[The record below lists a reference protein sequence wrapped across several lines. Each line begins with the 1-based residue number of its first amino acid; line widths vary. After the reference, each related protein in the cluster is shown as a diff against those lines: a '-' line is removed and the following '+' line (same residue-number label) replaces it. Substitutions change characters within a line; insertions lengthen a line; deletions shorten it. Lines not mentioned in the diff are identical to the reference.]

1 MIFVQD
7 AFFFRN
13 LTKHFFFKV
22 LIAFYLMIL
31 YNDTGI
37 KRSFDTYD
45 SWEFTFFC
53 FVKGLPIMTTIQD
66 IADKI
71 IAGRTSLCPRS
82 FHPFKGFHPTHP
94 PLFAAPDASAAV
106 LPTPAFAPVLEQWHL
121 QNPFPVKTPPAEI
134 LPAAAC
140 GWSAR

>member
-1 MIFVQD
+1 MVYTAKFHLIFLPYSSKAVFCILVRNTITFCFALFRNFTISLFYSSINFHFSLRFRKIQIIFRMIFVQD

-45 SWEFTFFC
+45 SWEFTFF
-53 FVKGLPIMTTIQD
+53 
-66 IADKI
+66 
-71 IAGRTSLCPRS
+71 
-82 FHPFKGFHPTHP
+82 
-94 PLFAAPDASAAV
+94 V
-106 LPTPAFAPVLEQWHL
+106 L
-121 QNPFPVKTPPAEI
+121 
-134 LPAAAC
+134 
-140 GWSAR
+140 

>member
-7 AFFFRN
+7 AFFLRN

-45 SWEFTFFC
+45 SWEFTFFVC
-53 FVKGLPIMTTIQD
+53 ER
-66 IADKI
+66 IADYDYHS
-71 IAGRTSLCPRS
+71 GYC
-82 FHPFKGFHPTHP
+82 
-94 PLFAAPDASAAV
+94 
-106 LPTPAFAPVLEQWHL
+106 
-121 QNPFPVKTPPAEI
+121 
-134 LPAAAC
+134 
-140 GWSAR
+140 

>member
-45 SWEFTFFC
+45 TRLLRALHSRNLHIIALKELHHDSWEFTFF
-53 FVKGLPIMTTIQD
+53 
-66 IADKI
+66 
-71 IAGRTSLCPRS
+71 
-82 FHPFKGFHPTHP
+82 
-94 PLFAAPDASAAV
+94 V
-106 LPTPAFAPVLEQWHL
+106 L
-121 QNPFPVKTPPAEI
+121 
-134 LPAAAC
+134 
-140 GWSAR
+140 

>member
-37 KRSFDTYD
+37 KRFFDPFDTRLLHALHSRNLHVIALKELHYD
-45 SWEFTFFC
+45 SWEFTFF
-53 FVKGLPIMTTIQD
+53 
-66 IADKI
+66 
-71 IAGRTSLCPRS
+71 
-82 FHPFKGFHPTHP
+82 
-94 PLFAAPDASAAV
+94 V
-106 LPTPAFAPVLEQWHL
+106 L
-121 QNPFPVKTPPAEI
+121 
-134 LPAAAC
+134 
-140 GWSAR
+140 